1 MRRGADADDGDRV
14 VRSASFRVTS
24 TTLMNGDVRE
34 ARQDREF
41 GMNTLFL
48 VALAAI
54 IYEGLLGG

>member
-1 MRRGADADDGDRV
+1 MLHFQV
-14 VRSASFRVTS
+14 IQSASFRVTS

-41 GMNTLFL
+41 RMNTLFL

-54 IYEGLLGG
+54 VYEGLLGNADW